1 MKTDSPHSGLRLLSE
16 AISPHMRELA
26 KKEEEQLIAESL
38 SRESVIKET
47 PKEQVEQRNVGKR
60 KLFEAELMSEGSSQ
74 GSNQDEKEASLTRSL
89 DKIVERFLERFS
101 DKENEQ
107 FTLMDL
113 EFTAVK
119 RRIYDVINVLEGVGY
134 IQKWQKKN
142 SYLWTSKATME
153 EKILKIR
160 RSANVDSQ
168 NQDLVATIAHSIV
181 AKDETFDDLTS
192 HSDNSHLEASDSSLL
207 NISELSNSSLDSSS
221 FSSSCSKSS
230 SMTKNLSN
238 LTVRFISLF
247 FRISPVNWTLTLD
260 EAAERLVAD
269 SGELDLTAASK
280 SRIASIKRRLYD
292 ITNVFLALGLIEKVQ
307 VTYGAGVHLQRKSA
321 YHWIGATSVSSADKT
336 GSNSTSKTV
345 LEDVTHLQQKNS
357 IDRQCQTSPSL
368 LRSLIADIHAELDE
382 ARAHDSISLSLN
394 CPTCLNQLH
403 RQMPA
408 LCPHCRSHLP
418 AATNAALSESSN
430 SLLSTKQKL
439 LFSPLPSSPIAS
451 SDGPCRRQLTSTPL
465 AGVSKIAS
473 NFCKLSSATLS
484 SGTFAANRKR
494 KSSAPVF
501 STRMPPNFN
510 NPNAAIPRSSFM
522 STLVTNKKP
531 LASKTLNFASPIAP
545 NHEINRQRK
554 PSRNGANVHFLLP
567 MEVHLPSS
575 PKRIKD
581 DSGLGPSPSLLPPN
595 ALNPAKPT

>member
-16 AISPHMRELA
+16 AISPHIRELA
-26 KKEEEQLIAESL
+26 KKDEEQLIAESL
-38 SRESVIKET
+38 ARETVIKEA
-47 PKEQVEQRNVGKR
+47 PVKERTGKR
-60 KLFEAELMSEGSSQ
+60 KLFEAELLSEGSSL
-74 GSNQDEKEASLTRSL
+74 GSNQDEKECLTRSL

-119 RRIYDVINVLEGVGY
+119 RRIYDVLNVLEGVGY

-153 EKILKIR
+153 EKIMKIR

-192 HSDNSHLEASDSSLL
+192 HSDNSHLESDSSIL

-221 FSSSCSKSS
+221 FSANSSSCSKSS
-230 SMTKNLSN
+230 SMTKNLSS

-269 SGELDLTAASK
+269 SGELDQTATSK

-307 VTYGAGVHLQRKSA
+307 VTYGTGVHLQRKSA
-321 YHWIGATSVSSADKT
+321 YHWIGVSVSGDKT

-382 ARAHDSISLSLN
+382 ARAHDSISLSVN

-403 RQMPA
+403 RHMPA
-408 LCPHCRSHLP
+408 LCPHCRAHLP
-418 AATNAALSESSN
+418 AATNNALSESSN
-430 SLLSTKQKL
+430 SMLLTKQKL
-439 LFSPLPSSPIAS
+439 MFSPLPSSPLP
-451 SDGPCRRQLTSTPL
+451 SDLSRRQMTSTPL

-473 NFCKLSSATLS
+473 KFCKISSNLS

-501 STRMPPNFN
+501 SNRMPPNF
-510 NPNAAIPRSSFM
+510 AARPAMPQNTFM
-522 STLVTNKKP
+522 TAFVKKP

-545 NHEINRQRK
+545 NEIERQRK

-567 MEVHLPSS
+567 KMEIHLPAS
-575 PKRIKD
+575 PKRVKD
-581 DSGLGPSPSLLPPN
+581 DSGLGPSPSLFPSN
-595 ALNPAKPT
+595 VANQSVKNSK